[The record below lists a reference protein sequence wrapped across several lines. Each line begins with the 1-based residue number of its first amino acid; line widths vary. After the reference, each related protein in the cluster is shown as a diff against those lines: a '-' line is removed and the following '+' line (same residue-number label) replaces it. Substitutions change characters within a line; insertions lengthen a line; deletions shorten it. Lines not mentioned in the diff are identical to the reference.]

1 MPKATKP
8 KVAIYARVSTA
19 DKGQDLDTQLLPLK
33 HYAASRNWAI
43 AEVYAD
49 KASGAK
55 ERRPALDRLM
65 AAAFRREFQ
74 AVVVYRFDRF
84 ARSTKHL
91 VTALDEFRE
100 LGIDFVSIN
109 ERLDTGTPMG
119 KAMFTIISAFA
130 ELERSIIQERV
141 RDGLAKAREKGVT
154 LGRPKGTT
162 TKAEGQILKLLAQ
175 GLSIR
180 AVAKQVGVAPNT
192 VVAAKRRE
200 TNRSPR

>member
-8 KVAIYARVSTA
+8 KVASHARVSTA

>member
-1 MPKATKP
+1 MAKP
-8 KVAIYARVSTA
+8 QKSRVAIYARVSTA

-33 HYAASRNWAI
+33 RYAASRGWTVAGI
-43 AEVYAD
+43 FTD
-49 KASGAK
+49 KISGSK

-65 AAAFRREFQ
+65 AGAFKREFQ
-74 AVVVYRFDRF
+74 AVLVYRFDRF

-100 LGIDFVSIN
+100 LGIDFISLN

-119 KAMFTIISAFA
+119 KAMFTIIGAFA

-141 RDGLAKAREKGVT
+141 KDGLAKAREKGVK
-154 LGRPKGTT
+154 LGRPKGST
-162 TKAEGQILKLLAQ
+162 TKAEGQILKLLGQ

-192 VVAAKRRE
+192 VVAAKRRSE
-200 TNRSPR
+200 AG